1 MPTRFAWFLL
11 VVLTIA
17 GCRGR
22 EATPASTAVPQRI
35 VSQTVVSDEI
45 LWELGEDV
53 RRRVVGVSRMADD
66 PSYSGVVD
74 VWPKDVLRVSGTS
87 EALVAARPDLVVL
100 ADFSA
105 AETRT
110 LLAHTQIPTVELDG
124 FDGFEAFRRHVRAV
138 AEAVDARP
146 QGEALVQRFDDAL
159 ARHSV
164 PPPPDAPAVISWV
177 DGMVAG
183 LGTTF
188 DDQARAAGMIN
199 VAARHGLRG
208 HNAVSL
214 EQLTTWDPDLIVTP
228 CQGDCTAARERVASL
243 PGLHV
248 TKAARAGRIVA
259 IESRI
264 LFSTGLDMVG
274 VVERLRGN
282 R

>member
-1 MPTRFAWFLL
+1 MAIADLAWIWIPITLWAAFAQ
-11 VVLTIA
+11 TI
-17 GCRGR
+17 RN
-22 EATPASTAVPQRI
+22 ATQRH
-35 VSQTVVSDEI
+35 
-45 LWELGEDV
+45 L
-53 RRRVVGVSRMADD
+53 
-66 PSYSGVVD
+66 
-74 VWPKDVLRVSGTS
+74 
-87 EALVAARPDLVVL
+87 
-100 ADFSA
+100 
-105 AETRT
+105 
-110 LLAHTQIPTVELDG
+110 
-124 FDGFEAFRRHVRAV
+124 
-138 AEAVDARP
+138 
-146 QGEALVQRFDDAL
+146 
-159 ARHSV
+159 
-164 PPPPDAPAVISWV
+164 
-177 DGMVAG
+177 VAG